1 MMSLTLQECS
11 RKINA
16 NIPIPEPFSPL
27 HHLGN
32 SLGFHLLKVCQNA
45 ILGAKPDDDFW
56 DAE

>member
-1 MMSLTLQECS
+1 MTLTLQESS

-16 NIPIPEPFSPL
+16 NIPIPEPLPPL
-27 HHLGN
+27 HHLWN
-32 SLGFHLLKVCQNA
+32 SLCLHLLKVCQNA